1 MRKVLLSTT
10 ALVAAGLLVT
20 SVAYAGDE
28 EMAEEEMMM
37 EEEAMADEMA
47 MEEEMAAAVPVS
59 VGIGGYSYVAF
70 GASTADDSPA
80 MYQLFDVNLSGSAT
94 MDNGLTFGVSTKLR
108 TGEEH
113 AITVDGA
120 FGSIAL
126 GQARSARGGS
136 RIASAGATGMFGV
149 NGPYQAGIGKAVG
162 TNSVSHGSVF
172 DEKIVYTSP
181 SVGGITLAA
190 SYAPGGTSTPAVF
203 AIRNAGD
210 CELEDHVTV
219 ESLCV
224 EGLAPTT
231 SPTDQI
237 SAALTYT
244 QELGDI
250 SASVNLGYETASGAG
265 NTSPTDLNAGASLA
279 MGDITV
285 SGGMWDVEGG
295 AMQMDIGASMAMG
308 ALSLSV
314 GWGNTDST
322 DMYAIGASY
331 PLGEGVALDTQLDF
345 GDDGTDQWVQ
355 FMIGTGITF

>member
-1 MRKVLLSTT
+1 
-10 ALVAAGLLVT
+10 
-20 SVAYAGDE
+20 VAYAADE
-28 EMAEEEMMM
+28 EMAEDEMMM

-70 GASTADDSPA
+70 GASTDDGSPD

-108 TGEEH
+108 DGTEH
-113 AITVDGA
+113 AITIDGA
-120 FGSIAL
+120 FGSVAI

-162 TNSVSHGSVF
+162 TNGVSHGGTH
-172 DEKIVYTSP
+172 DDKIVYTSP

-190 SYAPGGTSTPAVF
+190 SYAPDGGAS
-203 AIRNAGD
+203 
-210 CELEDHVTV
+210 
-219 ESLCV
+219 
-224 EGLAPTT
+224 
-231 SPTDQI
+231 DQI

-244 QELGDI
+244 QSLGDI
-250 SASVNLGYETASGAG
+250 SASINVGYETASDG
-265 NTSPTDLNAGASLA
+265 NMSPTDLNAGASLA

-285 SGGMWDVEGG
+285 SGGMWDANNDDGAGG
-295 AMQMDIGASMAMG
+295 AMQMDIGASIAMG
-308 ALSLSV
+308 ALSLSA